1 MSSTNLSMDRDQ
13 ALALQRTGLR
23 DWIAAMSESSPGARL
38 FERDGVTANAA
49 PACPQR
55 GIVNSVSFTSSEA
68 MLDLLDDV
76 AEFEREAGV
85 EAWELWIEDFDT
97 ETIAAVEERGL
108 KFDGKPMAMTL
119 DLASWRPPDLG
130 DLVWDRDVDGATL
143 GRLTDLAYGIETEV
157 GMAHGLTTPSPSL
170 RLYQARADSGEPV
183 SVMATIDH
191 AGDDLGIYLVAT
203 HPDHRGRGLASRL
216 LAVALSEG
224 RERGMKTS
232 SLQGSPMGAPIYA
245 RLGYSGDFRMNLYEH
260 RAGSG

>member
-1 MSSTNLSMDRDQ
+1 MNRDQ

-38 FERDGVTANAA
+38 FERDALPTPHRRAHNGGSST
-49 PACPQR
+49 PLP
-55 GIVNSVSFTSSEA
+55 VSQA

-85 EAWELWIEDFDT
+85 EAWGLWIEDFNT

-143 GRLTDLAYGIETEV
+143 GAPPI
-157 GMAHGLTTPSPSL
+157 SP
-170 RLYQARADSGEPV
+170 
-183 SVMATIDH
+183 T
-191 AGDDLGIYLVAT
+191 
-203 HPDHRGRGLASRL
+203 ASR
-216 LAVALSEG
+216 
-224 RERGMKTS
+224 R
-232 SLQGSPMGAPIYA
+232 
-245 RLGYSGDFRMNLYEH
+245 RLEWRTD
-260 RAGSG
+260 